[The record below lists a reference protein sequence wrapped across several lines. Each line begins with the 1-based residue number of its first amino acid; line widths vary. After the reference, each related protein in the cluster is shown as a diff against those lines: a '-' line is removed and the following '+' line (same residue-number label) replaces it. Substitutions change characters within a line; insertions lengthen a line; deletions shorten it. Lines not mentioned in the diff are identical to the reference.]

1 LFDRMPYRRRIELDS
16 QLAALASRQYGIV
29 TREQLFT
36 LGFRRD
42 AITYRR
48 SHKQL
53 FPVHLGVYAVGRPP
67 NTPLERASAA
77 VLACG
82 PGAALSHSSA
92 LTLWGLDRVWR
103 LPLHVTCPDQRRRP
117 PIVTHKSPGLT
128 RADIRVQLGIRVTS
142 TARTFLDCTPE
153 LADKRLA
160 RLAADARRSGHLH
173 LDQLLDALARFP
185 YHPGCQRLQR
195 ILDGLGSPTR
205 SEFER
210 GFIQF
215 CAYFGLPIPLI
226 NVRFAGHEVDAFFPA
241 ERLIVELDG
250 WDYHR
255 DRHSFESDR
264 DRDADTL
271 AAGAATIRI
280 TWERMTHA
288 PRREADRLQAIL
300 EQRRPVPLLG

>member
-1 LFDRMPYRRRIELDS
+1 MPYRRRIELDS
-16 QLAALASRQYGIV
+16 QLAALAARQYGIV
-29 TREQLFT
+29 NREQLFT

-53 FPVHLGVYAVGRPP
+53 FPVHLGVGRPP

-77 VLACG
+77 VLARG
-82 PGAALSHSSA
+82 PGAPSA
-92 LTLWGLDRVWR
+92 TPQPSPLWGLARVWR
-103 LPLHVTCPDQRRRP
+103 LPLHVTCPDQLRRP

-173 LDQLLDALARFP
+173 LDQRLDALARLP
-185 YHPGCQRLQR
+185 YHPGCQ
-195 ILDGLGSPTR
+195 
-205 SEFER
+205 
-210 GFIQF
+210 
-215 CAYFGLPIPLI
+215 
-226 NVRFAGHEVDAFFPA
+226 
-241 ERLIVELDG
+241 
-250 WDYHR
+250 
-255 DRHSFESDR
+255 
-264 DRDADTL
+264 
-271 AAGAATIRI
+271 
-280 TWERMTHA
+280 
-288 PRREADRLQAIL
+288 RLQAIL